1 MIDRWTEQT
10 DGEEIRYE
18 WNTLIPQWLP
28 DRYSPLIFADELD
41 IYFKAT
47 YARPR
52 LNLSINA
59 FTGEMS
65 TTRIREEEIKLEGFD
80 PNAPLNEGDL
90 LQSRSVKSKEGRSI
104 EIQFYW
110 PAPPTG
116 PTAGYT
122 APLKQWK
129 ETIIQGLTPEPIVLT
144 SWYAQTYA
152 PGHHNFW
159 EEFIFEPAQELSL
172 IHI

>member
-1 MIDRWTEQT
+1 
-10 DGEEIRYE
+10 
-18 WNTLIPQWLP
+18 
-28 DRYSPLIFADELD
+28 
-41 IYFKAT
+41 
-47 YARPR
+47 
-52 LNLSINA
+52 
-59 FTGEMS
+59 MS

-159 EEFIFEPAQELSL
+159 EEFIFEPAQEESL
-172 IHI
+172 PESQRQALEAADIQQIYVFDERGRSNQAVILGSNGEPRPF